1 MDALTAAII
10 IAILGF
16 ITGLDA
22 YSTKAFLALMPI
34 IAGFITG
41 LVFGDVVTGAYV
53 GGFVQLASLG
63 LIPIGGAVP
72 PDFAIVAVVLVALF
86 TVGNLPIS
94 ELSTVLLLVVPA
106 GILSMYFDIFAR
118 TINVSVIRSAEA
130 EFEKGNYDKGLK
142 LHFLGLL
149 PLAGF
154 RAAAYFIAAFIALTV
169 GADALKSMMQSL
181 PIWILRGLSVA
192 GALLPAL
199 GLGILISFLA
209 FERNKIAFYLPFLI
223 VSLIAFPYTFSLVL
237 IIAGLYAWMRIRK
250 ASKAA
255 GGEKVEETRAG
266 IISDKTLKSI
276 ILRSSF
282 LLECSWNYERMQALG
297 YLFSIFPALKEIY
310 KDEETFKGAVREH
323 LEFFNTNPF
332 FAPMIVGMDVATEE
346 SMPGDFEL
354 VRNIKVGLMGTFA
367 GLGDSLIYLAIGGV
381 LLIVGS
387 SFAQQALTNPFMAWV
402 PLLVLIIFNAIFIPF
417 RIYFGYL
424 GYRRGLGISKTF
436 TGERVGPL
444 RETFEWLALFS
455 VGAIL
460 PTIMSLR
467 VYFLS
472 SYLEGIDAT
481 LGLISTNQFLGS
493 LIGLIFV
500 LFVYYLRRK
509 RWPVLNI
516 LAFLFA
522 IGFILGALGV
532 LSVVAETVAG

>member
-1 MDALTAAII
+1 MIFLQDSRLKIIDGDLMDVLTAAII
-10 IAILGF
+10 IAIIGF
-16 ITGLDA
+16 ITGLDS
-22 YSTKAFLALMPI
+22 YSTKSFLGLLPI
-34 IAGFITG
+34 IAGFVTG
-41 LVFGDVVTGAYV
+41 LVFGNVAVGAVV
-53 GGFVQLASLG
+53 GGYVQIASLG

-72 PDFAIVAVVLVALF
+72 PDFAIVTVVLVALF
-86 TVGNLPIS
+86 TVGGLSFSMS
-94 ELSTVLLLVVPA
+94 ELSTILLLVVPA

-118 TINVSVIRSAEA
+118 TINVSVIRSAEV
-130 EFEKGNYDKGLK
+130 EFEKGNYNKGLK
-142 LHFLGLL
+142 LHFLGLI

-154 RAAAYFIAAFIALTV
+154 RAAAYFIAAFIALAV
-169 GADALKSMMQSL
+169 GAEALKSMMQSL
-181 PIWILRGLSVA
+181 PIWFLRGLSVA

-209 FERNKIAFYLPFLI
+209 FERNRLAFYIPFLI
-223 VSLIAFPYTFSLVL
+223 VAIIAFPYTFSIVL
-237 IIAGLYAWMRIRK
+237 IIAGLYAWIRIRK

-255 GGEKVEETRAG
+255 GAAEMEERVG
-266 IISDKTLKSI
+266 KISKKTLRSI
-276 ILRSSF
+276 VWRTSF

-297 YLFSIFPALKEIY
+297 Y
-310 KDEETFKGAVREH
+310 
-323 LEFFNTNPF
+323 EFFNTNPF

-354 VRNIKVGLMGTFA
+354 VRNLKVGLMGTFA

-387 SFAQQALTNPFMAWV
+387 TFAQQALVNPFMAWV
-402 PLLVLIIFNAIFIPF
+402 PLIVLLIFDGIFIPF

-424 GYRRGLGISKTF
+424 GYRRGLGIAKTF

-444 RETFEWLALFS
+444 RETFEWLALVS
-455 VGAIL
+455 VGSIL

-472 SYLEGIDAT
+472 SYLDSIDAS
-481 LGLISTNQFLGS
+481 LVLFSTSQFLGS
-493 LIGLIFV
+493 IIGLAFV

-516 LAFLFA
+516 LGLLFA

-532 LSVVAETVAG
+532 LSVVAETVVGG